1 MTTSLRERRR
11 QLLQDEILQA
21 ATEIVKERGYSA
33 MSMDDLAA
41 RVGVSKPTLY
51 SHFATKEDL
60 LVAAV
65 MRTLDRVTALV
76 QADTTPRT
84 PLQQLLFVLR
94 TVLQVQVDDGAL
106 SPRPWSPEVLQVL
119 CSRQEVV
126 ERFQRV
132 DDAVVGLVREGVA
145 AGEIDPRL
153 DPLVVARAFFAMINT
168 LHAPFMIGLAAPN
181 PVAIVDNLL
190 MLFERGVRAGGRAEI
205 GD

>member
-11 QLLQDEILQA
+11 QLLQDEIIQA
-21 ATEIVKERGYSA
+21 ATELLKERGYSA
-33 MSMDDLAA
+33 MSMDELAA

-65 MRTLDRVTALV
+65 MRTLDRMAAVV
-76 QADTTPRT
+76 EADTTMRT

-94 TVLQVQVDDGAL
+94 MVVQVQVDEGAL
-106 SPRPWSPEVLQVL
+106 SPRPWAPEVLQVL

-126 ERFQRV
+126 ARFQRV
-132 DDAVVGLVREGVA
+132 DDAVVGMVREGVA
-145 AGEIDPRL
+145 AGEIDARL

-168 LHAPFMIGLAAPN
+168 LHAPFMIGLAIPN
-181 PVAIVDNLL
+181 PSAIIDTLVT
-190 MLFERGVRAGGRAEI
+190 LFERGVRAPV
-205 GD
+205 